1 MEFPTH
7 TLLQISDT
15 HITSGQLLFGQV
27 DTLAQ
32 LERSLRIVAE
42 GRRHFDVMLL
52 SGDLANDGQPEE
64 YRRLR
69 AAVEPVAARLGVPVV
84 YMPGNHDD
92 RAAVRTELMDEP
104 AGNGAPIDR
113 VLDLDGLR
121 LILVDSTRPGRGD
134 GFFSEEQAAWLSEVL
149 ASPAPAGTVL
159 AIHHPPLPTADE
171 FMAEYAFRDRARF
184 SASIAGSDIRL
195 IVSGHWHQPGGGNLA
210 GYPIWIGGSTATTTA
225 PLAPSTERFVEGS
238 SVSLIELFG
247 DGSVVAQA
255 VPTVESVTIPLDH

>member
-1 MEFPTH
+1 
-7 TLLQISDT
+7 
-15 HITSGQLLFGQV
+15 
-27 DTLAQ
+27 
-32 LERSLRIVAE
+32 
-42 GRRHFDVMLL
+42 
-52 SGDLANDGQPEE
+52 
-64 YRRLR
+64 
-69 AAVEPVAARLGVPVV
+69 
-84 YMPGNHDD
+84 
-92 RAAVRTELMDEP
+92 MDEP
-104 AGNGAPIDR
+104 AGDGAPIDR

-210 GYPIWIGGSTATTTA
+210 GYPIWIGGSTATTTRPARPQQRAVRRGVERVTHRAVRRRQRRGASGADRRVGDHTARSLSSARWGSRARVTIGLPRCA
-225 PLAPSTERFVEGS
+225 PRSSRTWNKARTSVRRSRSPSTARWSSICGAEPSTPTRKPTFPGS
-238 SVSLIELFG
+238 GTRSSTSG
-247 DGSVVAQA
+247 RRRRR
-255 VPTVESVTIPLDH
+255 